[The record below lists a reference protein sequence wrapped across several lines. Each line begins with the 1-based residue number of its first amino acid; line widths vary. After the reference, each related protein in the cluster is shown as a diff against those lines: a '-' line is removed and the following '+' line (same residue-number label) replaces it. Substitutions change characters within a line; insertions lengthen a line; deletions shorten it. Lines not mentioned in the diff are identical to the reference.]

1 MWTGSLSVT
10 GRDGLIEGV
19 AKEDLE
25 IIHTH
30 IGELWDNL
38 VAKRDEFLK
47 EYSLAQRCAWE
58 PPQQGRSKWKWHT
71 ALERRRER
79 S

>member
-47 EYSLAQRCAWE
+47 EYPLAQRCAWE

-71 ALERRRER
+71 ALERGRRR